1 MGVAGE
7 DRSRGWP
14 SCLRIVG
21 RAARRAWGRDVMLYT
36 GGVSF
41 FALLAVFPALAL
53 LIAAYRLFSRPEL
66 ATAQAEAL
74 TRILPPSAQSMI
86 ENELVRLSEAPLRAV
101 STQSLLALLIGA
113 YAAHRG
119 FKALLA
125 GLAFVHHEGEQFGF
139 FRFNVL
145 ALVVAVGSF
154 ALIVLISGALV
165 TLRVMEKT
173 LGVHLPVAWFYNEW
187 LWAGAGLSL
196 GLTCIYRYAMSHRRT
211 VLWPAAAAGAVT
223 AAGLSLFAS
232 WACAFYVQNVVHLSA
247 TYGSVGTVVVFLI
260 WLSWNVNAVLFGGA
274 LATEVEVAIRN
285 EPVVR
290 LDPHPAPA
298 PVRGP
303 FFRW

>member
-1 MGVAGE
+1 MGVAGD
-7 DRSRGWP
+7 DRIRGRP
-14 SCLRIVG
+14 SSLRILA

-86 ENELVRLSEAPLRAV
+86 QNELVRLSEAPLQAV

-125 GLAFVHHEGEQFGF
+125 GLAFVHHEGEQLGF
-139 FRFNVL
+139 FRFNML
-145 ALVVAVGSF
+145 ALIVAVGSF

-165 TLRVMEKT
+165 TVRVAEKT
-173 LGVHLPVAWFYNEW
+173 LGLHHPHIAWFYNEW
-187 LWAGAGLSL
+187 FWAGAGLSL
-196 GLTCIYRYAMSHRRT
+196 GLTCIYRYAMSHKHP

-274 LATEVEVAIRN
+274 LATEVEIAIRS
-285 EPVVR
+285 EPAVSLNPQPSTVR
-290 LDPHPAPA
+290 SPL
-298 PVRGP
+298 
-303 FFRW
+303 FRR

>member
-1 MGVAGE
+1 
-7 DRSRGWP
+7 
-14 SCLRIVG
+14 
-21 RAARRAWGRDVMLYT
+21 MLYT

-86 ENELVRLSEAPLRAV
+86 ENELVRLSEAPLQAV

-125 GLAFVHHEGEQFGF
+125 GLAFVHHEGEQHGF
-139 FRFNVL
+139 FRFNML

-165 TLRVMEKT
+165 TVRVVEKT
-173 LGVHLPVAWFYNEW
+173 LGLSLPHIGWFYNEW
-187 LWAGAGLSL
+187 FWAGAGVSL
-196 GLTCIYRYAMSHRRT
+196 GLTCIYRYAMSHKRP
-211 VLWPAAAAGAVT
+211 VLWSAAAVGAVAAAA
-223 AAGLSLFAS
+223 LSLFAS

-274 LATEVEVAIRN
+274 LATEVEIAMRG
-285 EPVVR
+285 EPAVS
-290 LDPHPAPA
+290 LKPQPST
-298 PVRGP
+298 VRGP
-303 FFRW
+303 LFRR